1 MVDSLFTSATITV
14 KYNIQ
19 YYFLWHIKRK
29 KIENVVSMTRMTVW
43 VRLMVF
49 DATFKT
55 EENRVTQYTEKTAH
69 LTQVIDKLYSMILLY
84 I

>member
-29 KIENVVSMTRMTVW
+29 KIENVVSMMRMTVW

-49 DATFKT
+49 DATFNNILVISWQSVLLVK
-55 EENRVTQYTEKTAH
+55 ENRVT
-69 LTQVIDKLYSMILLY
+69 
-84 I
+84 